1 MGVAEA
7 AVYWRHARNRRQY
20 RVAMTNV
27 VIVGAGKG
35 GRALL
40 EMLVG
45 DRTVSLLGV
54 ADLNAWAPGIEFAR
68 RVNVPVT
75 TDYRALVKDPRVDL
89 IIDVT
94 GNPDVHRTVLELKP
108 EAAEVMGGI
117 GARFMWDL
125 LAERK
130 RSEELED
137 RYSLVV
143 RELAAQSDAD
153 FIIGQNPKM
162 REVAEL
168 LARVAPTP
176 TTVLIRG
183 ESGTGKELVARAIH
197 RYSPLRDKP
206 LLTVNCTAL
215 TPTLME
221 SELFGHRRGAFTGAV
236 SDKVGLFEK
245 AAGGT
250 IFLDEIG
257 DMPLEMQG
265 KLLRVLQAGEV
276 KPVGDVVTRRVRV
289 RVIAATNREL
299 EGAIQRGEF
308 REDLFYRFNTF
319 TITLPSLRERVED
332 MPVLAYHF
340 LRTAAAKVNKK
351 VDRISADALDLLN
364 RYGWPGNLRELENII
379 ERAVVLTSDRSIE
392 ARHLPLHLQEPGKME
407 VGVDDGLLAG
417 KERLIRQFER
427 QAILGFLRE
436 TGGNISAAARKARI
450 TRRNFHR
457 LISKY
462 SIDRHKVSL

>member
-1 MGVAEA
+1 V
-7 AVYWRHARNRRQY
+7 
-20 RVAMTNV
+20 TKV

-40 EMLVG
+40 EMFVG
-45 DRTVSLLGV
+45 DPTISILGV
-54 ADLNAWAPGIEFAR
+54 ADLNPWAPGIEYAR
-68 RVNVPVT
+68 RFNIPVT
-75 TDYRALVKDPRVDL
+75 TEFRELVTDPRADL

-94 GNPDVHRTVLELKP
+94 GRPEVHEAILKLKAP
-108 EAAEVMGGI
+108 TAEVMGGL

-143 RELAAQSDAD
+143 RELAAQEGD

-162 REVAEL
+162 REVADL
-168 LARVAPTP
+168 VARVAPAP

-197 RYSPLRDKP
+197 KYSPLRDKP

-215 TPTLME
+215 TPSLME

-236 SDKVGLFEK
+236 TDKVGLFEK
-245 AAGGT
+245 ADGGT

-265 KLLRVLQAGEV
+265 KLLRVLQAGEI

-289 RVIAATNREL
+289 RLIAATNRDL
-299 EGAIQRGEF
+299 ESALQRGEF
-308 REDLFYRFNTF
+308 REDLFYRFNAF
-319 TITLPSLRERVED
+319 TITLPPLRERVED
-332 MPVLAYHF
+332 IPVLAYHF
-340 LRTAAAKVNKK
+340 LRKAQAKVNKK
-351 VDRISADALDLLN
+351 VERISAEALDLLK
-364 RYGWPGNLRELENII
+364 RYSWPGNLRELENII
-379 ERAVVLTSDRSIE
+379 ERAVVLARERSIE
-392 ARHLPLHLQEPGKME
+392 PEHLPLHLQEARPLP
-407 VGVDDGLLAG
+407 VGAEEGILAG
-417 KERLIRQFER
+417 KDRLVREFER
-427 QAILGFLRE
+427 QAVIRFLRDS
-436 TGGNISAAARKARI
+436 GGNVSAAARLARI

-457 LISKY
+457 LLVKHR
-462 SIDRHKVSL
+462 IDPKTFRNGTSRSHIET

>member
-1 MGVAEA
+1 
-7 AVYWRHARNRRQY
+7 
-20 RVAMTNV
+20 V

-40 EMLVG
+40 EMFAG
-45 DRTVSLLGV
+45 DPTVSILGV
-54 ADLNAWAPGIEFAR
+54 ADLNPWAPGLDLAR
-68 RVNVPVT
+68 RLNVPVT
-75 TDYRALVKDPRVDL
+75 TDYRELVGDPRADL

-94 GNPDVHRTVLELKP
+94 GNAEVQRTILRLKP
-108 EAAEVMGGI
+108 PTTEVMGGI

-143 RELAAQSDAD
+143 RELAAQAQTD

-168 LARVAPTP
+168 VARVAPAP
-176 TTVLIRG
+176 TTVLVRG

-197 RYSPLRDKP
+197 RYSPLRDRP

-236 SDKVGLFEK
+236 ADKVGLFEK
-245 AAGGT
+245 ADGGT
-250 IFLDEIG
+250 IFLDEVG

-289 RVIAATNREL
+289 RVIAATNRDL
-299 EGAIQRGEF
+299 EAAMQRGEF
-308 REDLFYRFNTF
+308 REDLFYRFNAF
-319 TITLPSLRERVED
+319 IITLPPLRERVED
-332 MPVLAYHF
+332 IPVLAHHF
-340 LRTAAAKVNKK
+340 LRKAEAKVNKK
-351 VDRISADALDLLN
+351 VDRISAEALDLMA
-364 RYGWPGNLRELENII
+364 RYAWPGNLRELENIV
-379 ERAVVLTSDRSIE
+379 ERAVVLTHERTIE
-392 ARHLPLHLQEPGKME
+392 PEHLPMHLQEPGAAA
-407 VGVDDGLLAG
+407 VPLAADDGLPAA
-417 KERLIRQFER
+417 KERLLRDFER
-427 QAILGFLRE
+427 QAVLRFLRE
-436 TGGNISAAARKARI
+436 ARGNVSVAARRAKI

-457 LISKY
+457 LLVKY
-462 SIDRHKVSL
+462 SIDPGSIRSVTSRSHR

>member
-1 MGVAEA
+1 M
-7 AVYWRHARNRRQY
+7 
-20 RVAMTNV
+20 

-40 EMLVG
+40 EMFAG
-45 DRTVSLLGV
+45 DPTVSILGI
-54 ADLNAWAPGIEFAR
+54 ADLNAWAPGIELAR
-68 RVNVPVT
+68 RLNVLVT
-75 TDYRALVKDPRVDL
+75 TDFRELVTDPRADL

-94 GNPDVHRTVLELKP
+94 GSAEVQQAILRLKP
-108 EAAEVMGGI
+108 PTTEVMGGI

-137 RYSLVV
+137 RYALVV
-143 RELAAQSDAD
+143 RELQAQAEGD

-162 REVAEL
+162 RELAEMV
-168 LARVAPTP
+168 ARVAPTP

-236 SDKVGLFEK
+236 TDKVGLFEK
-245 AAGGT
+245 ADGGT

-276 KPVGDVVTRRVRV
+276 KPVGEVVTRRVRV
-289 RVIAATNREL
+289 RVIAATNRDL
-299 EGAIQRGEF
+299 EAALQRGEF

-319 TITLPSLRERVED
+319 TITLPPLRERVED
-332 MPVLAYHF
+332 IPVLAYHF
-340 LRTAAAKVNKK
+340 LRKAEAKVNKK
-351 VDRISADALDLLN
+351 VERISAEALDLMK
-364 RYGWPGNLRELENII
+364 RYAWPGNLRELENIV
-379 ERAVVLTSDRSIE
+379 ERAVVLASERSIE
-392 ARHLPLHLQEPGKME
+392 SDHLPLHLQEATRLPMSAKE
-407 VGVDDGLLAG
+407 GLPAG
-417 KERLIRQFER
+417 KDRLIREFER
-427 QAILGFLRE
+427 QAIMGLLRE
-436 TGGNISAAARKARI
+436 SRGNVSAAAKAARI

-457 LISKY
+457 LLVKY
-462 SIDRHKVSL
+462 AINPGTFRDETQRTH